1 MVRSLISVVVAA
13 LILSCGAIYE
23 QLYVNRTFSD
33 FENRL
38 ELIYDKTEQKTVTE
52 DDVSALIDK
61 WHDNNRE
68 LHVFLSHNDI
78 KKFDL
83 WLAETL
89 SYVKQKNYGE
99 AIDKIEVAIELVKQV
114 PKGYRIKF
122 ENIF

>member
-1 MVRSLISVVVAA
+1 MVRSLISVLVAA

-33 FENRL
+33 FESRL

-52 DDVSALIDK
+52 DDVNALIDK
-61 WHDNNRE
+61 WHDNKRE

-78 KKFDL
+78 KEFDL

>member
-1 MVRSLISVVVAA
+1 MVRSLISVLVAA
-13 LILSCGAIYE
+13 LILTCGAIYE
-23 QLYVNRTFSD
+23 QFYIDRTFAD
-33 FENRL
+33 FESRL
-38 ELIYDKTEQKTVTE
+38 ELIYEKTELETVTE
-52 DDVSALIDK
+52 DDVSAVIDK
-61 WHDNNRE
+61 WHDNKRK

-78 KKFDL
+78 KEFDL

-99 AIDKIEVAIELVKQV
+99 AIDKIEVTIELVKQV